1 MAVCLFVSLVLPLR
15 ASRQSKA
22 VLGILLLA
30 VSLKYLFYELVGGSF
45 FRPDLPLAVLLAAES
60 LYSSLVIL
68 FFLALIKDA
77 AGLLLRLGRLAGGDC
92 HLPFSPAARGAF
104 LLALALTS
112 GLWGS
117 YQAVRVPDVK
127 TVEITIPNLQA
138 ELEGFSIVQLSDIHI
153 GPVQK
158 KEWLN
163 KVIKK
168 VNEIK
173 ADAIVITGDSIDGL
187 PAELRRDVQP
197 LERLSARYGVY
208 GVNGNHEYYYNATG
222 WLPEF
227 QALGIEMLINE
238 HRVLPGGLVLGGV
251 TDRNA
256 PRFGQPA
263 PDVEAAFSGSPGG
276 PRILLSH
283 QPQYGDSIPA
293 AGIALQLSGHTHGG
307 LLFFLKPLIAYFN
320 KGFVHGLYETERG
333 GKLYVSPG
341 TGLWSGFSCRLG
353 VPAEITRLVLKK
365 EN

>member
-45 FRPDLPLAVLLAAES
+45 FRPDLPLAVLLAAEA

-77 AGLLLRLGRLAGGDC
+77 AGLLLRLGRLAGVNC

-117 YQAVRVPDVK
+117 YQPVRVPDVK

-163 KVIKK
+163 KVVKK

-197 LERLSARYGVY
+197 LERL
-208 GVNGNHEYYYNATG
+208 
-222 WLPEF
+222 WLYF
-227 QALGIEMLINE
+227 KKRGK
-238 HRVLPGGLVLGGV
+238 RKSGGHSVM
-251 TDRNA
+251 
-256 PRFGQPA
+256 FSPA
-263 PDVEAAFSGSPGG
+263 Y
-276 PRILLSH
+276 
-283 QPQYGDSIPA
+283 PQ
-293 AGIALQLSGHTHGG
+293 
-307 LLFFLKPLIAYFN
+307 
-320 KGFVHGLYETERG
+320 R
-333 GKLYVSPG
+333 
-341 TGLWSGFSCRLG
+341 
-353 VPAEITRLVLKK
+353 TRTRKR
-365 EN
+365 